1 MSSEQSV
8 DADMAASDEHLE
20 EILEDLE
27 SCESPAFDFGAS
39 FDEHF
44 SKTLDVEKLFQGDL
58 KESIPECL
66 ACGVY
71 TSGTASEVQMYTLV
85 NPSRADVCQA
95 EVCQD
100 KQDKLD
106 NQPGGLQTHAWDL
119 LSASSS
125 SIGHDDGFL
134 DLPIAPMS
142 GGAPAANPTS
152 QSPRLASSSC
162 GVYTSQ
168 AVQESHE
175 SQEAAVDGDARGS
188 SRSRSPRGRGAATLP
203 VVGPFSR
210 VVLPPRAISG
220 IEHWQRPLF
229 NAIQSARMRL
239 PEKQGRRMRIEC
251 LCAGTGAEI
260 LGCQAIL
267 SFICLE

>member
-20 EILEDLE
+20 VSLEDLE
-27 SCESPAFDFGAS
+27 SCESPAFDYDAI
-39 FDEHF
+39 FDERF
-44 SKTLDVEKLFQGDL
+44 SQALDVEKLFQGDMN
-58 KESIPECL
+58 ESPEGL

-71 TSGTASEVQMYTLV
+71 TSQAAQASQNPACLV
-85 NPSRADVCQA
+85 YPSRADVCQS

-106 NQPGGLQTHAWDL
+106 NQPGGLQTHGWDL

-125 SIGHDDGFL
+125 SIGRDDVFW

-152 QSPRLASSSC
+152 QSPRLASSSY
-162 GVYTSQ
+162 GVYTSR

-175 SQEAAVDGDARGS
+175 SQEAAVDGDARRS

-239 PEKQGRRMRIEC
+239 PEKQGRRMMIEC

-267 SFICLE
+267 SFYF

>member
-125 SIGHDDGFL
+125 SIGHDDDFCICPSRQCRAGRL
-134 DLPIAPMS
+134 PPIRHPSRPDLRLRPAGCTPRRQCRSRMS
-142 GGAPAANPTS
+142 RRRQLLMVTPGEAGARVAGEQRPCQLLGPFPELCCHQEPLA
-152 QSPRLASSSC
+152 ASSTGSDR
-162 GVYTSQ
+162 S
-168 AVQESHE
+168 SMP
-175 SQEAAVDGDARGS
+175 SNLRGCAYQ
-188 SRSRSPRGRGAATLP
+188 RSRGVA
-203 VVGPFSR
+203 
-210 VVLPPRAISG
+210 
-220 IEHWQRPLF
+220 
-229 NAIQSARMRL
+229 
-239 PEKQGRRMRIEC
+239 
-251 LCAGTGAEI
+251 
-260 LGCQAIL
+260 
-267 SFICLE
+267 